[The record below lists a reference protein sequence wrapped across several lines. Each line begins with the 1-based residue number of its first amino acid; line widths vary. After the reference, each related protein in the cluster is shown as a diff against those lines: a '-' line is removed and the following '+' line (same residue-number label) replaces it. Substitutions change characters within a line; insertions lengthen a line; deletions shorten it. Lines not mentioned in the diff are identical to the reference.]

1 MHLVGYSPIHRFIN
15 LPIGIGLCFISGA
28 NMNIVQK
35 DDARI
40 DDIQK
45 IDLSTNASTRS
56 PRINNLNENIATAC
70 RRPSALW

>member
-1 MHLVGYSPIHRFIN
+1 
-15 LPIGIGLCFISGA
+15 
-28 NMNIVQK
+28 MNIVQK

-45 IDLSTNASTRS
+45 NDLSTNASTRS